1 MHWMLM
7 PLRRYADF
15 SGRSRRKEYWMFFL
29 FNMLVALFVWGL
41 LAVTFFAGL
50 SETEMTVIM
59 TPVFVVYGLLVLAL
73 IIPGIAVTVRRLHD
87 IDRSGW
93 SILLGLIPIVGAI
106 LLIVFYCTEGTPGP
120 NRFGDDPKAGERGG
134 SPVFA

>member
-15 SGRSRRKEYWMFFL
+15 AGRSRRKEYWMFFL
-29 FNMLVALFVWGL
+29 FNLLVSLVVWGL
-41 LAVTFFAGL
+41 LAVTFLAGL

-59 TPVFVVYGLLVLAL
+59 TPVFLIYGLLVLAL

-93 SILLGLIPIVGAI
+93 SILLGLIPVVGAI

-120 NRFGDDPKAGERGG
+120 NSYGDDPKAGERVGTT
-134 SPVFA
+134 VFA

>member
-15 SGRSRRKEYWMFFL
+15 AGRSRRKEYWMFFL

-59 TPVFVVYGLLVLAL
+59 TPVFLIYGLLVLAL

-93 SILLGLIPIVGAI
+93 SILLGLIPVVGAI

-120 NRFGDDPKAGERGG
+120 NSYGDDPKAGERVGTT
-134 SPVFA
+134 VFA